1 MTSGQKFSIS
11 LLISSI
17 LFGAFCVLT
26 FSARFNFFETKF
38 YAPSVRIPL
47 EEKIETIS
55 KEEKLYNQ
63 LLIQKFSN
71 FANSGECSSLTKNF
85 PAKEESKDFSVL
97 LSHFLSSTPDLKG
110 IRVIDTNGKK
120 IFFSTFESDI
130 KQKVISSSTST
141 QKINYEDYSQ
151 LVKEKGEIDF
161 ENLAVSNE
169 KKYAFYADVENQQK
183 IYSIPFLGKNN
194 DEELTQNAVMIFY
207 YKSDDFL
214 KFLCSKN
221 ILSLEECQ
229 SVEFCKLNENFY
241 GYIFNFPEN
250 NFAFNSLQLNKLTDS
265 ILESVQKSIPKENN
279 IFESSVK
286 VFSNYKVVDKISN
299 DEQKITQN
307 GGELN
312 STQNLLILTKVNKS
326 EQNENVFLSFIYD
339 EEIFKVSV
347 AVKIL
352 LLALFFITVFLV
364 IFLIFNLS
372 RDDMIVIQDKIKKF
386 QRAFINHS
394 LNEEENSVLKSEILS
409 RKDEIFTELKHSLGR
424 RGKKHSEEVDLL
436 LEKSWREILEV
447 VVGEKQKTV
456 VDTAELKKIL
466 EEILKTK
473 NIQPTAKEELEE
485 VEEELEEVEEIP
497 EVEEELEEVEGI
509 PEAEEELEEVE
520 EIPEAEEGL
529 EEFEEIP
536 EAEEELEEVEEIPE
550 VEEGLEEVEEIPEV
564 EEELEEVE
572 EIPEVEEELED
583 VEEIP
588 EVEEELEEI
597 EEIPE
602 AEEELE
608 EVEEI
613 PEAEEGLEE
622 VEEIPEVEEELEE
635 VEEIPEVEEELEEVE
650 EIPEVEEE
658 FEDVEEIPEAEEKNS
673 LNDEKVLESE
683 EKKSDKS
690 NEWDFNEQTKDFEE
704 KIPESGTLKTLSFDL
719 SDEDFSEEKLEFS
732 SPSSIQNQKE
742 TLESFDDFEV
752 VNMNFSVLDSI
763 VNSDEQNEENDFY
776 EIEDYLRGENDS
788 LIQNEEKEDEEL
800 EELEEIEPFENLQKG
815 KTTFMFTNFAAN
827 NNNISDLECENSSAI
842 VQNADGTFHIEGKPL
857 LKDVK
862 IDLNFKKLVD
872 SVLK

>member
-63 LLIQKFSN
+63 LLIQKFSS

-151 LVKEKGEIDF
+151 LVKEKGELDF

-169 KKYAFYADVENQQK
+169 KKYAFYADVENHQK

-241 GYIFNFPEN
+241 GYIFNFPKN
-250 NFAFNSLQLNKLTDS
+250 NFAFNSLQINKLTDS

-326 EQNENVFLSFIYD
+326 EQNENIFLSFIYD
-339 EEIFKVSV
+339 EEIFKVS
-347 AVKIL
+347 AAIKIL

-364 IFLIFNLS
+364 IFLIFNLR
-372 RDDMIVIQDKIKKF
+372 RDDMVVIQDKIKKF

-394 LNEEENSVLKSEILS
+394 LNEEENPVLKSEILS
-409 RKDEIFTELKHSLGR
+409 RKDEIFTELKHSLGH

-447 VVGEKQKTV
+447 VAGEKQKTV

-473 NIQPTAKEELEE
+473 NIQSLEKEQ
-485 VEEELEEVEEIP
+485 
-497 EVEEELEEVEGI
+497 
-509 PEAEEELEEVE
+509 
-520 EIPEAEEGL
+520 
-529 EEFEEIP
+529 F
-536 EAEEELEEVEEIPE
+536 
-550 VEEGLEEVEEIPEV
+550 EEVEEIPEV

-572 EIPEVEEELED
+572 EIPE
-583 VEEIP
+583 
-588 EVEEELEEI
+588 
-597 EEIPE
+597 
-602 AEEELE
+602 A
-608 EVEEI
+608 
-613 PEAEEGLEE
+613 
-622 VEEIPEVEEELEE
+622 EEELEE

-650 EIPEVEEE
+650 EIPE
-658 FEDVEEIPEAEEKNS
+658 AEEKNS
-673 LNDEKVLESE
+673 LNDEKVLEPE

-704 KIPESGTLKTLSFDL
+704 KIPENGTLKTLSFDL

-827 NNNISDLECENSSAI
+827 NNNISDLEGENSSAI